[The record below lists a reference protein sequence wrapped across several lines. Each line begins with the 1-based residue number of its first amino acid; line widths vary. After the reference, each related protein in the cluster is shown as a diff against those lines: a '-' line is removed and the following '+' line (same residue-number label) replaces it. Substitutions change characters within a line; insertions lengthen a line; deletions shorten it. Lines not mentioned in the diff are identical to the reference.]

1 MSKLN
6 YKAAIIIVL
15 KWVTLWL
22 ALGAIQN
29 YILKPYL
36 GLDGSNAFTSLFF
49 LVCSILAL
57 YIYKVKSLFSHHET
71 LKMQSLFVVLCTFF
85 VVALGHVYN
94 HFYPVDLAK
103 VDYIKKELF
112 SFPLFYTNTW
122 VAKWSDVAYQQV
134 MLVCVLTALN
144 SVSITQKQRVLFSS
158 TGFALLHF
166 PLLIL
171 FGWRG
176 LYFIVP
182 SIFAGFVF
190 TYLISYWRYGIFYS
204 FAIHL
209 SFYLGLGVLIRQFV

>member
-6 YKAAIIIVL
+6 YKSSVIIVL
-15 KWVTLWL
+15 KWVALWL
-22 ALGAIQN
+22 SFGALQN

-36 GLDGSNAFTSLFF
+36 GLDGSNAFSSLFF
-49 LVCSILAL
+49 LVCAILAI

-71 LKMQSLFVVLCTFF
+71 IKMQSLFILLCTIF
-85 VVALGHVYN
+85 VVALGAVYN
-94 HFYPVDLAK
+94 HFNPVDPSK
-103 VDYIKKELF
+103 VDYIKNELF

-134 MLVCVLTALN
+134 MLVCVLTAL
-144 SVSITQKQRVLFSS
+144 STTSITQKQRVIFSS
-158 TGFALLHF
+158 IGFAVLHF

-176 LYFIVP
+176 FYFIIP
-182 SIFAGFVF
+182 SIFAGFIF

-209 SFYLGLGVLIRQFV
+209 SFYLALGILIRQWI